1 MNQGGYMKPDEIQV
15 GRFYVGRKISYL
27 VREIT
32 HERNANDVHWRSYDV
47 ATGEATGDSG
57 VCSKQSLA
65 QWAEREATE
74 EEKAKLN
81 REQAEV
87 KDAVKAFWHFENA
100 LRNAP
105 DEMLLAEVRR
115 RGLKLQSSS

>member
-1 MNQGGYMKPDEIQV
+1 
-15 GRFYVGRKISYL
+15 
-27 VREIT
+27 
-32 HERNANDVHWRSYDV
+32 V

-57 VCSKQSLA
+57 VCSKQSMA

-81 REQAEV
+81 RDQAVV
-87 KDAVKAFWHFENA
+87 KEIAEAFRYFENA

-105 DEMLLAEVRR
+105 DEMLLDEVRR
-115 RGLKLQSSS
+115 RGLKLEDE

>member
-1 MNQGGYMKPDEIQV
+1 VKPDEIKV
-15 GRFYVGRKISYL
+15 GHFYVGRKASYL

-32 HERNANDVHWRSYDV
+32 DERSANDVYWRSYDV

-57 VCSKQSLA
+57 VCSTQSVA

-74 EEKAKLN
+74 EEKAKLD
-81 REQAEV
+81 RDQADV
-87 KDAVKAFWHFENA
+87 KDAVKVIRYFENA

-105 DEMLLAEVRR
+105 DDLLLAEVRR
-115 RGLKLQSSS
+115 RGLKHQSDT

>member
-1 MNQGGYMKPDEIQV
+1 MKPDEIKI
-15 GRFYVGRKISYL
+15 GRFYVGSKTSYL

-32 HERNANDVHWRSYDV
+32 RERSANNVYWRSYEV

-57 VCSKQSLA
+57 ACSIQAMAK
-65 QWAEREATE
+65 WAEREATE

-81 REQAEV
+81 RAQAEAKEIV
-87 KDAVKAFWHFENA
+87 QAVRYVENA

-105 DEMLLAEVRR
+105 DEMLLDEVRR
-115 RGLKLQSSS
+115 RGLKL

>member
-1 MNQGGYMKPDEIQV
+1 MNPEEFKV
-15 GRFYVGRKISYL
+15 GRFYVGRKTSYL

-32 HERNANDVHWRSYDV
+32 HERSADDVHWRSYDV

-57 VCSKQSLA
+57 VCSKQRIA
-65 QWAEREATE
+65 QWSEREATE

-81 REQAEV
+81 REQA
-87 KDAVKAFWHFENA
+87 AVKEVAKAMRYFENA
-100 LRNAP
+100 LRNVP

-115 RGLKLQSSS
+115 RALR

>member
-1 MNQGGYMKPDEIQV
+1 MK
-15 GRFYVGRKISYL
+15 S
-27 VREIT
+27 
-32 HERNANDVHWRSYDV
+32 RSATSIDV

-57 VCSKQSLA
+57 VCSKQSVA

-81 REQAEV
+81 RDQAEF
-87 KDAVKAFWHFENA
+87 KDAVKTFQYFENA
-100 LRNAP
+100 LRSAP

-115 RGLKLQSSS
+115 RG

>member
-1 MNQGGYMKPDEIQV
+1 MKPDEFKV
-15 GRFYVGRKISYL
+15 GHFYVGRKSSYL
-27 VREIT
+27 VREIP
-32 HERNANDVHWRSYDV
+32 HERSANDVHWRSYDI

-57 VCSKQSLA
+57 VCSKQSMA
-65 QWAEREATE
+65 HWAEREATE

-81 REQAEV
+81 RDQAEI
-87 KDAVKAFWHFENA
+87 KDAVKAIRYFENA

-115 RGLKLQSSS
+115 RGLKL